1 MQQKYVYAYN
11 GVVNFLRGI
20 LPLPQK
26 GSRVVTA
33 YSGANLIWRN
43 HFTQSYKVG
52 QAYLQQPLD
61 LSTFLFI
68 RTRERLLLENKV
80 NAPQRV
86 MKSGKANKL
95 TLNTTEKSLTGVNED
110 LVKAIPALQNSL
122 YIFDIT

>member
-11 GVVNFLRGI
+11 GIVNFFRGLI
-20 LPLPQK
+20 PIPQK
-26 GSRVVTA
+26 GARAITA

-52 QAYLQQPLD
+52 QAYLSQPLD
-61 LSTFLFI
+61 LSNFVFI

-95 TLNTTEKSLTGVNED
+95 TVATTERSLNSVNED
-110 LVKAIPALQNSL
+110 LVKTIPAL
-122 YIFDIT
+122 

>member
-11 GVVNFLRGI
+11 GIANFLRGI
-20 LPLPQK
+20 VALPQN
-26 GSRVVTA
+26 GSRVVSA

-52 QAYLQQPLD
+52 QAYLSQPLD
-61 LSTFLFI
+61 LSNYLFI

-86 MKSGKANKL
+86 MKSGKPSKL
-95 TLNTTEKSLTGVNED
+95 TQSTTEKSLTNVNED
-110 LVKAIPALQNSL
+110 LVKAIPAL
-122 YIFDIT
+122 